1 MTSNGVPFY
10 ISFIPHI
17 IIYSLCSRSSG
28 ILLLEW
34 NLASSD
40 TSWNNDA
47 PRPYNMTNSKKKGWE
62 LSISVS
68 LSLPFSSVRPNS
80 QPSNSTQKLPKA
92 PPPLAASASSDP
104 VSTPSLKQIT
114 PWPTSWFR
122 TTLACACAS
131 QNYASVFARRFRGI
145 SSVRLVTEK
154 YCWQYKIPHI
164 NNKRT
169 ENWRFFCLLYV
180 TSVCLNMLRQSFKV
194 SVASWPS
201 IKRFFA
207 ITIILIFHFFVVHRQ
222 ISTWFVIKVRCQ
234 WLNYFLINVMLILL
248 IIRTCQWDCQRQQ
261 QEGKS
266 ILRPI

>member
-1 MTSNGVPFY
+1 
-10 ISFIPHI
+10 
-17 IIYSLCSRSSG
+17 
-28 ILLLEW
+28 
-34 NLASSD
+34 
-40 TSWNNDA
+40 
-47 PRPYNMTNSKKKGWE
+47 MTNSKKKGWE

-68 LSLPFSSVRPNS
+68 LPLPFSSVRPNS

-180 TSVCLNMLRQSFKV
+180 TSGCLNMLRLKV
-194 SVASWPS
+194 IFQGQRCLMTIYKKV
-201 IKRFFA
+201 FFA
-207 ITIILIFHFFVVHRQ
+207 ITIILIFHFFVVRRQ
-222 ISTWFVIKVRCQ
+222 ISAWFVIKVRCQ

>member
-1 MTSNGVPFY
+1 MVPHFTY
-10 ISFIPHI
+10 LSYRILLFILFVVEALE
-17 IIYSLCSRSSG
+17 YCFWNG
-28 ILLLEW
+28 ILRLQILLKIMMLLDPTTW
-34 NLASSD
+34 LI
-40 TSWNNDA
+40 
-47 PRPYNMTNSKKKGWE
+47 PKKGWE

-145 SSVRLVTEK
+145 SSVRLATEK

-201 IKRFFA
+201 IKRFFCN
-207 ITIILIFHFFVVHRQ
+207 H
-222 ISTWFVIKVRCQ
+222 
-234 WLNYFLINVMLILL
+234 NYFNLL
-248 IIRTCQWDCQRQQ
+248 LFCGASSDKYVICN
-261 QEGKS
+261 
-266 ILRPI
+266 

>member
-1 MTSNGVPFY
+1 MGTFY
-10 ISFIPHI
+10 LVLSP
-17 IIYSLCSRSSG
+17 SLFLQYAPIVSPATAHRSS
-28 ILLLEW
+28 
-34 NLASSD
+34 
-40 TSWNNDA
+40 
-47 PRPYNMTNSKKKGWE
+47 
-62 LSISVS
+62 
-68 LSLPFSSVRPNS
+68 
-80 QPSNSTQKLPKA
+80 QKH
-92 PPPLAASASSDP
+92 PPLAASASSDP

-114 PWPTSWFR
+114 PWPTSSFR

-131 QNYASVFARRFRGI
+131 QNYASDFALRFRGI

-180 TSVCLNMLRQSFKV
+180 TSVCLIMLRQSFKV
-194 SVASWPS
+194 SVASGPS

-207 ITIILIFHFFVVHRQ
+207 ITIILIFCFFVVRRQ
-222 ISTWFVIKVRCQ
+222 ISAWFVIKVRCQ

-248 IIRTCQWDCQRQQ
+248 IIRTCQWDCQRRQ